1 MEERRNGGC
10 PLQGRIE
17 SAAAVAA
24 AADAVAACDARVG
37 TPSPALEMLCLQ
49 NKPFSDV
56 GPVPVMMLN
65 KKEKHSNVELAQ
77 KKFSLGNYCSCRPTV
92 DSKGRNLKI

>member
-17 SAAAVAA
+17 SAPVVAA
-24 AADAVAACDARVG
+24 AAAAAARDARVG
-37 TPSPALEMLCLQ
+37 TPAPALEMLCLQ

-65 KKEKHSNVELAQ
+65 KKEKHSNVELAR
-77 KKFSLGNYCSCRPTV
+77 KKV
-92 DSKGRNLKI
+92 